1 MIVARVSLRKL
12 FIIFSSAIFF
22 IFVACGGGDS
32 ETASATDDKKAPTAT
47 SAPVSAPT
55 ATPATD
61 LASSDEVHETGVV
74 VKDIQLEPGEYGGK
88 MTITITNVSDAQCMG
103 PMIMFELLR
112 EDKSVATN
120 MGIPSDRPLE
130 PGDEQVLNQR
140 YVGIGV
146 AEATVAGISCDNTF
160 DTGSGGDGAI
170 RERPTESPAK

>member
-1 MIVARVSLRKL
+1 MIDLKMSVRKL
-12 FIIFSSAIFF
+12 FIIFSSAIFSLS
-22 IFVACGGGDS
+22 VACGGGGDS
-32 ETASATDDKKAPTAT
+32 EIAPATDDKKTATAT

-120 MGIPSDRPLE
+120 MGIPSDKPLE
-130 PGDEQVLNQR
+130 PGDEQELNQR
-140 YVGIGV
+140 YVGMGV
-146 AEATVAGISCDNTF
+146 AEAVISDIRCDNTF
-160 DTGSGGDGAI
+160 SPTGDRAGGKKG
-170 RERPTESPAK
+170 